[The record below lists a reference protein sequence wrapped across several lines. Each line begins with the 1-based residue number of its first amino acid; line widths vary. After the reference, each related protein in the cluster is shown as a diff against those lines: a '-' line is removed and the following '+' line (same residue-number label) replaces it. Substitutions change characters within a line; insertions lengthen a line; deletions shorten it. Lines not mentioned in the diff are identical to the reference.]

1 MGLISHHLGV
11 GDFEGDTLDNKLMPV
26 SVYQVYWSLFDDSD
40 DIPLGVYTTEEKAQ
54 AFINKQ
60 KYKWRYYIF
69 KVTADNVDKT
79 VEDVR
84 GF

>member
-11 GDFEGDTLDNKLMPV
+11 EDFEGDTPDYEQMPV

-40 DIPLGVYTTEEKAQ
+40 DITLGIYTTEEKAQ
-54 AFINKQ
+54 AFIDKQ

-69 KVTADNVDKT
+69 RVTADNVDKT
-79 VEDVR
+79 VEEVR